1 METLKVPKKDG
12 ISSIANGNWERYDDT
27 ATINARVTFTTDY
40 SHEHI
45 LLVIQD
51 YECLLNMNLLF
62 DL

>member
-1 METLKVPKKDG
+1 MESLKIPKKDD
-12 ISSIANGNWERYDDT
+12 ISNIVNGNLERYDDI
-27 ATINARVTFTTDY
+27 AAINANVTFTTDY

>member
-1 METLKVPKKDG
+1 MESLKIHKKDD
-12 ISSIANGNWERYDDT
+12 ISSITNWERYNDI
-27 ATINARVTFTTDY
+27 ATINANVTFTTDY

>member
-1 METLKVPKKDG
+1 MESLKIHKKDD
-12 ISSIANGNWERYDDT
+12 ISSIANWNWEQYDDI
-27 ATINARVTFTTDY
+27 AAINASVTFTTDY